1 MAFQKC
7 WGDMSIFITLGVILG
22 VLGGGALLLKAPSIS
37 SSSVSDMEEK
47 IKSEY
52 EEVVSRE
59 TDSSNIPGIVS
70 PPLKPLG
77 INKKKDTLDMLYKDI
92 SSGIKYTD
100 SSNNKEDKEYE
111 EKTSSKPFLGVLS
124 SLYKFFSKGFG
135 FLLFLLGVLVSLF
148 LLLFKREK
156 K

>member
-1 MAFQKC
+1 MGILISF
-7 WGDMSIFITLGVILG
+7 GVILG
-22 VLGGGALLLKAPSIS
+22 LLGGGALLLNAPSI
-37 SSSVSDMEEK
+37 SSVSDMEEN
-47 IKSEY
+47 IRSEY

-59 TDSSNIPGIVS
+59 TESSSIPGIVS
-70 PPLKPLG
+70 APIKPLG

-92 SSGIKYTD
+92 SSGIKYSD
-100 SSNNKEDKEYE
+100 SSNNKEDKEDE

-148 LLLFKREK
+148 MLLFRREK

>member
-1 MAFQKC
+1 
-7 WGDMSIFITLGVILG
+7 MSIFITLGVILG
-22 VLGGGALLLKAPSIS
+22 VLGGGALFLKAPSIS
-37 SSSVSDMEEK
+37 SPSVKDMEEN
-47 IKSEY
+47 IRSEY

-92 SSGIKYTD
+92 SSGIKYSD
-100 SSNNKEDKEYE
+100 SSNNKEDKEEE

-124 SLYKFFSKGFG
+124 SLYKFFSKGIG
-135 FLLFLLGVLVSLF
+135 FFLFLLGVLVSLF
-148 LLLFKREK
+148 MLLFKKEK

>member
-1 MAFQKC
+1 
-7 WGDMSIFITLGVILG
+7 MSIFITLGVIFG

-37 SSSVSDMEEK
+37 STSVNDMEEN
-47 IKSEY
+47 IRSEF
-52 EEVVSRE
+52 EDDVSRE

-70 PPLKPLG
+70 PPIKPLG

-92 SSGIKYTD
+92 SSGIKFSNT
-100 SSNNKEDKEYE
+100 SNNKEDKEDKE
-111 EKTSSKPFLGVLS
+111 QKDKTSSKGFFGFLS
-124 SLYKFFSKGFG
+124 SLYNFFSKGVG

-148 LLLFKREK
+148 MFLFKREK

>member
-1 MAFQKC
+1 M
-7 WGDMSIFITLGVILG
+7 GIFVTLGVILG
-22 VLGGGALLLKAPSIS
+22 VLGGGALLLKAPSVS
-37 SSSVSDMEEK
+37 SPSVSDMEEN
-47 IKSEY
+47 IRSEY

-59 TDSSNIPGIVS
+59 TESSVIPGIVS
-70 PPLKPLG
+70 PPIKPLG

-92 SSGIKYTD
+92 SSGIKFSD
-100 SSNNKEDKEYE
+100 SSNNKEDKDEKN
-111 EKTSSKPFLGVLS
+111 KTSSKPFLGFLL

-148 LLLFKREK
+148 ILLFKREK

>member
-1 MAFQKC
+1 
-7 WGDMSIFITLGVILG
+7 MSIFITLGVILG

-37 SSSVSDMEEK
+37 SPSVSEMEEN
-47 IKSEY
+47 IRSEY
-52 EEVVSRE
+52 VESVSRE

-70 PPLKPLG
+70 PPIKPLG

-92 SSGIKYTD
+92 SSGIKYSNT
-100 SSNNKEDKEYE
+100 SNNMEDKEE
-111 EKTSSKPFLGVLS
+111 DEKTSSKPFLGFLS
-124 SLYKFFSKGFG
+124 SLYKFFSKGIG

-148 LLLFKREK
+148 IFLFKREK

>member
-1 MAFQKC
+1 
-7 WGDMSIFITLGVILG
+7 MSIFITLGVILG

-37 SSSVSDMEEK
+37 SPSVSDMEEN
-47 IKSEY
+47 IRSEY

-59 TDSSNIPGIVS
+59 TDSSNILGIVS
-70 PPLKPLG
+70 PPVKPLG
-77 INKKKDTLDMLYKDI
+77 INKKKDILDMLYKDI
-92 SSGIKYTD
+92 SSGVKVSD
-100 SSNNKEDKEYE
+100 SSNNKEYNEDKEDKD
-111 EKTSSKPFLGVLS
+111 KTSPKSFWGVLS

-148 LLLFKREK
+148 MLLFKREK